1 MRDGRTGTRPDEA
14 VRRTLRNTKRRSG
27 QPVHGQLR
35 QKGHAEQDGKD
46 PERRVEDQMARND
59 RTSFDCASSVL
70 RILAKAAASS

>member
-1 MRDGRTGTRPDEA
+1 
-14 VRRTLRNTKRRSG
+14 
-27 QPVHGQLR
+27 LR
-35 QKGHAEQDGKD
+35 QKGRTEEDRDD